1 MIYTNPPLD
10 IPALLSVL
18 KNKGLKIA
26 DERKA
31 EKFLENVS
39 YFRFDSYL
47 RPMEQAGMPQ
57 YKADAS
63 FEKAVSLYEFDSKL
77 RLLIFSAIQTI
88 EVSLRSKVIN
98 RFSLAHGAFWFM
110 NPDVAVDKHKFT
122 ENLGALERELQ
133 RSKDDFIKEH
143 YDKYGKEGYPPAW
156 KLLDLASFGCL
167 TKLYF
172 NFADTPVKKKIARSY
187 EIPQHEILESWM
199 KAINALRNACAHH
212 GRIWNRIMP
221 VMPQLPA
228 SLKQPW
234 IIDRPKVANRFYAV
248 FCCVTYWLNAIQ
260 PANTLVHDFKA
271 LLAAYPN
278 IDTTAMGF
286 PPQWQNE
293 NLWKQ

>member
-18 KNKGLKIA
+18 KNKGLKIT

-39 YFRFDSYL
+39 YFRFDAYL
-47 RPMEQAGMPQ
+47 RPMEQPGMPK

-63 FEKAVSLYEFDSKL
+63 FDKAVSLYEFDSKL

-88 EVSLRSKVIN
+88 EVSLRSKIIN

-110 NPDVAVDKHKFT
+110 NPDMAVDKHKFT

-156 KLLDLASFGCL
+156 KPLDLASFGCL

-187 EIPQHEILESWM
+187 GIPQHEILESWM

-234 IIDRPKVANRFYAV
+234 ITDRPKIANRFYAV
-248 FCCVTYWLNAIQ
+248 FCCVAYWLNAIQ
-260 PANTLVHDFKA
+260 PDNTLANDFKV
-271 LLAAYPN
+271 LLASHPN
-278 IDTTAMGF
+278 VDITAMGF
-286 PPQWQNE
+286 PPQWGNE
-293 NLWKQ
+293 DLWK

>member
-187 EIPQHEILESWM
+187 GIPQHEILESWM